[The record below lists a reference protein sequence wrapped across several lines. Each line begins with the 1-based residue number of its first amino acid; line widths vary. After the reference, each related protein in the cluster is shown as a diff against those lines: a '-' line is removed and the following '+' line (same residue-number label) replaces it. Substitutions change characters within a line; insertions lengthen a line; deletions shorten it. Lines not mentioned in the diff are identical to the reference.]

1 MFLNTSDRPCSDVLI
16 LLHSNLN
23 LFLLRNAN
31 RACRRLL
38 MLLNKFD
45 SYSVC
50 KLLKFYDHL
59 PAKWKMDHHQ
69 GGCSLV
75 MGRLLGRCSRG
86 LEGTWPRSMISCSLY
101 VFMPGGASLDA
112 ACVLLS
118 ACSNQLLHL
127 IRHQMLIK
135 SARGIRAGR
144 ADLAHPRLG

>member
-1 MFLNTSDRPCSDVLI
+1 MQI
-16 LLHSNLN
+16 E
-23 LFLLRNAN
+23 
-31 RACRRLL
+31 RAD
-38 MLLNKFD
+38 LNKFD

-86 LEGTWPRSMISCSLY
+86 LEGTWPRSMISSLY

-112 ACVLLS
+112 ACVLFS

-127 IRHQMLIK
+127 IRHQMLTIRERH
-135 SARGIRAGR
+135 SRGQS
-144 ADLAHPRLG
+144 RLGTPPFGVTEKCAHLNQRIYIG